1 MNLPSI
7 AIACDHAGLDLK
19 KQILTWLNEQSAV
32 VRDFGTNSIKSV
44 DYPDFARLVSN
55 TVEEGECE
63 IGILICGTGIGMS
76 IAANRFPGIRAALCW
91 NSESARLAKS
101 HNNANV
107 ICLPGRLIDPDL
119 AIEVLVGFFSAGF
132 EGGRH
137 QRRIDKLGC

>member
-1 MNLPSI
+1 MTLPNI

-32 VRDFGTNSIKSV
+32 VRDFGTDSFESV
-44 DYPDFARLVSN
+44 DYPDYARLVAKA
-55 TVEEGECE
+55 VEEGEYE

-91 NSESARLAKS
+91 NRESAHLAKS

-107 ICLPGRLIDPDL
+107 ICLPGRLIDPAL
-119 AIEVLVGFFSAGF
+119 AIEVLVDFFSTGF

-137 QRRIDKLGC
+137 TRRIDKLGC

>member
-1 MNLPSI
+1 MKLPNI

-19 KQILTWLNEQSAV
+19 KQILNWLNEQSAV
-32 VRDFGTNSIKSV
+32 VRDFGTNSIESV

-55 TVEEGECE
+55 AVKEGECE

-91 NSESARLAKS
+91 NRESAHLAKS

-107 ICLPGRLIDPDL
+107 ICLPGRLIEPEL
-119 AIEVLVGFFSAGF
+119 AVEVLADFFSAAF

>member
-1 MNLPSI
+1 MNLPNI

-32 VRDFGTNSIKSV
+32 VRDFGTDSFESV
-44 DYPDFARLVSN
+44 DYPDYARLVAKA
-55 TVEEGECE
+55 VEEGEYE

-91 NSESARLAKS
+91 NRESAHLAKS

-107 ICLPGRLIDPDL
+107 ICLPGRLIDPAL
-119 AIEVLVGFFSAGF
+119 AIEVLVDFFSTGF

-137 QRRIDKLGC
+137 IRRIDKLGC